1 MLQDVQRPWG
11 VSRSSDLSSLLIIDD
26 DVTLLAR
33 LGAQLEEAGYEV
45 AKSSDV
51 SHGEQLFAELRPD
64 LVLLEVRTSDER
76 GWALL
81 SRLVAEAPVVVLS
94 GVAREEDVVRALDGG
109 AADFIAKPYRSAEL
123 LARLRARM
131 SVPLVGV
138 AAPARPLPANE
149 QAVGASVARK
159 TDATP
164 RRELPANDEKVF
176 MSEAEELAMLRTAS
190 VKAAPQTIPAP
201 DLGSKGGV
209 GSQMRAE
216 RMRRHMTLVQVEN
229 DLKIRMS
236 YLQAMEDE
244 KFTLLPRGPAAPQM
258 VKQYA
263 DHLGLDASSVLDE
276 FKAQGYGE
284 VVTPLPALG
293 GSPLPRNLPRWVV
306 LLAAVLLA
314 LAVGLGAIITFD
326 PDFFARLPEF
336 FMMLWAQLQG
346 LLTADG

>member
-1 MLQDVQRPWG
+1 M
-11 VSRSSDLSSLLIIDD
+11 SSLLIIDD

-64 LVLLEVRTSDER
+64 LVLLEVRTSEER
-76 GWALL
+76 GWKLL
-81 SRLVAEAPVVVLS
+81 PRLVAEAPVVVLS
-94 GVAREEDVVRALDGG
+94 GAAREEDVVRALDSG
-109 AADFIAKPYRSAEL
+109 AADFIAKPYRTAEL

-131 SVPLVGV
+131 SVPMVGV
-138 AAPARPLPANE
+138 AAPLAPLRTNA
-149 QAVGASVARK
+149 QAVSVPIAQEPSATQRRSK
-159 TDATP
+159 PVDDAT
-164 RRELPANDEKVF
+164 VF
-176 MSEAEELAMLRTAS
+176 MSEAEELAMLRTPP
-190 VKAAPQTIPAP
+190 VTTVPQPTPAP
-201 DLGSKGGV
+201 DLGTEGGV

-258 VKQYA
+258 VKHYA
-263 DHLGLDASSVLDE
+263 DHLGLDASAVLEE
-276 FKAQGYGE
+276 FRAQGYGE
-284 VVTPLPALG
+284 VVAPLPSLG

-314 LAVGLGAIITFD
+314 LVVGVGAIITFD

-346 LLTADG
+346 LLRAEG

>member
-1 MLQDVQRPWG
+1 
-11 VSRSSDLSSLLIIDD
+11 LSSLLIIDD

-45 AKSSDV
+45 AKSNDV

-64 LVLLEVRTSDER
+64 LVLLEVRTSEDG
-76 GWALL
+76 GWNLL
-81 SRLVAEAPVVVLS
+81 PRLVAEAPVVVLS
-94 GVAREEDVVRALDGG
+94 GAGREEDVVRALDSG

-131 SVPLVGV
+131 SVPVIGI
-138 AAPARPLPANE
+138 AAPVGSLRSNA
-149 QAVGASVARK
+149 QAVGAPMVHETGATQRQGK
-159 TDATP
+159 PVDDAT
-164 RRELPANDEKVF
+164 VF
-176 MSEAEELAMLRTAS
+176 MSEAEELAMLRTAPITATP
-190 VKAAPQTIPAP
+190 KPAPAP
-201 DLGSKGGV
+201 DLGNEGGV

-258 VKQYA
+258 VKRYA
-263 DHLGLDASSVLDE
+263 DHLGLDASTVLEE
-276 FKAQGYGE
+276 FRAQGYGE
-284 VVTPLPALG
+284 VVAPLPALG
-293 GSPLPRNLPRWVV
+293 GSPLPRNLPRWLV
-306 LLAAVLLA
+306 LLTAVLLA
-314 LAVGLGAIITFD
+314 LAVGVGAILTFD

-336 FMMLWAQLQG
+336 FTMLWAQLQG